1 MGQARDRPDERGTIF
16 NEAWIVEIRPGEI
29 SGALRK
35 AFAHRR
41 PSTEA
46 GTCVVM
52 MVSGDWCLAD
62 YERSC
67 TTKRMAGQPGR
78 SQPSSALDAAQ
89 PHAQGNILQFVFANN
104 QARTVPQPSQ
114 DPTKAPTHTAFLA
127 LVLCCLSSVHRPLF
141 LKA

>member
-1 MGQARDRPDERGTIF
+1 
-16 NEAWIVEIRPGEI
+16 
-29 SGALRK
+29 
-35 AFAHRR
+35 
-41 PSTEA
+41 
-46 GTCVVM
+46 M

-104 QARTVPQPSQ
+104 QARTGVRLGANTTTTPSLRNRDYPRPSVPQPSQ